1 MTSYTVSQRTHEIG
15 IRLALGAQHRDVLRH
30 VLRQSMTR
38 IGVGVVLGLLGS
50 VALTRGL
57 ATLLYDVSPTDPL
70 TFGSVALLL
79 VAVALIGSV
88 LPAKKAT
95 RVDPVVAL
103 RME

>member
-1 MTSYTVSQRTHEIG
+1 
-15 IRLALGAQHRDVLRH
+15 
-30 VLRQSMTR
+30 MTR